1 MKPRIAIS
9 IAFALTFATLVGGAS
24 VESAPLIIQAR
35 GRVELKSKNSN
46 YYRPT
51 NVGESLDYGDMLK
64 PALEATVR
72 VLCDDSN
79 VEEVMP
85 GVSSGLNS
93 ICPIRDP
100 GRFRPVKISPLGGG
114 SERQIPYILSPRMT
128 HLLNDK
134 PTFSWNGVEGV
145 NRYTVRLFLDGD
157 ILEWSEEVSSTE
169 IDYPENKPPLEVGV
183 PYLLTVEA
191 VTVETENDISS
202 CKDSGANL
210 GFQLLNQNQVD
221 DVTDKEEAIKKEDLE
236 EDEDRELAL
245 AALYSNKYLITDA
258 INKLEDLGERQGG
271 QTTFVYRWL
280 GDLYTGAGLNLKA
293 EEFYSKAIKLFTA
306 LQDRYELAKAKAGL
320 AGVKLMLGKK
330 DEAEQ
335 LKNQAIAEYQDLGYS
350 EMVEELEKR
359 LEKAVDQEEGSC
371 RGEIL
376 TPGDLFPPGVLF
388 PPSF

>member
-1 MKPRIAIS
+1 MKPRIAIA
-9 IAFALTFATLVGGAS
+9 IAFALTFANLVGAAS
-24 VESAPLIIQAR
+24 VKSAPLIIQAR

-79 VEEVMP
+79 VEELMP

-93 ICPIRDP
+93 ICPIPDH

-128 HLLNDK
+128 YLLNDK

-145 NRYTVRLFLDGD
+145 NRYTVSLFLDGE
-157 ILEWSEEVSSTE
+157 ILEWSDKVSSTE
-169 IDYPENKPPLEVGV
+169 MDYPKNKPPLEVGV
-183 PYLLTVEA
+183 PYLLTVE
-191 VTVETENDISS
+191 TDNGISS

-210 GFQLLNQNQVD
+210 GFQFLNQNHVD
-221 DVTDKEEAIKKEDLE
+221 DVKDKEEAIEKEDLKY
-236 EDEDRELAL
+236 EDEELAL
-245 AALYSNKYLITDA
+245 TALYSNKYLITDA
-258 INKLEDLGERQGG
+258 INKLKDLGERPVERPVE
-271 QTTFVYRWL
+271 QTTLLYRWL

-293 EEFYSKAIKLFTA
+293 EEFYSKAIELFTA
-306 LQDRYELAKAKAGL
+306 PQDRYELAKAKAGL
-320 AGVKLMLGKK
+320 AGVKLMLRKK

-359 LEKAVDQEEGSC
+359 LEKVVDQEAGSC